1 VPDDRGSA
9 LKAFAP
15 PLQVQLE
22 WYRAALSRIGD
33 AVITTDSEGRVSSL
47 NIAAEALT
55 GWTQA
60 EAAGVSLDL
69 VFRIISRK
77 SQRAPTNPAM
87 KSLPDGMTVELW
99 NRSVLVAK
107 DGSEHVID
115 DTAALIRNE
124 RNEFTGVVLVFR
136 GLAERHAQEQSSRD
150 ALSYAD
156 DIIATL
162 REPFMVL
169 NESLQVVTTNT
180 SFSQNFR
187 VTREE
192 TVGRFIYELG
202 DRQWDIPKLRTLL
215 EDVLPKD
222 HAFHDFEVE
231 HDFPTLGRRVMLLNA
246 RRIRSPENASQLIL
260 LAIEDV
266 TELKHHTQLSRDALA
281 YADSIVATLREPFLV
296 LDDQLRVLSVNRAFA
311 DAFRVT
317 PDETVGRF
325 IYDLGNRQWDIP
337 RLRTLLEEVLPKDH
351 AFHDFQV
358 DHDFETLGRKVM
370 LFNARRIRKPGDP
383 SELILVAIEDIT
395 ELQRQEQLS
404 REALAYADGIIA
416 TLREPFLVLDDRLK
430 VVTTNRAFSE
440 TFRVT
445 PRETIGRFIYD
456 LGNHQWDIPKL
467 RALLEEVLLQGR
479 AFSDFQVEHAFPALG
494 RKTMLLNARR
504 IPTPGQA
511 SELVLLAIQDVTELQ
526 RQEQLSRD
534 ALAYADNIIATLREP
549 FVVLDDRL
557 KVVTTNHAF
566 SETFRVSPE
575 ETLGRY
581 IYELG
586 DRQWDIPRL
595 RTLLEEVLPQNHAFD
610 DFEVQSEFPRLGQR
624 TMLLNARRIVR
635 PGNHSRLILLAI
647 EDVTERRAAEH
658 AVRDSEQLFHR
669 LLDKLPAA
677 AYTTDVDGLIT
688 YFNQS
693 AARLWGREPRLRD
706 PADRFGGSAKLFA
719 LDGSPLA
726 HEALAT
732 QDADDYAKLEVLI
745 ERTDGSRRSVLA
757 FSTPFYDL
765 AGLLA
770 GAVNVLVD
778 TTARKGT
785 AAAVH
790 DTETRYRRL
799 FQTARDGILIL
810 DAKTLRIVD
819 ANPFMAELL
828 GYTREEF
835 VGKELWEIGLR
846 EDKPASQAAYLELQ
860 EKGYIRYDH
869 LPLVTKR
876 GQRVEVEFVSNV
888 YPVDNLLVAQCN
900 VRDISE
906 RTKLERK
913 TTEEATALAD
923 LHRRKDEFLAML
935 SHELRNPLAPIL
947 NAVHLLRL
955 QPGEDPLQNQARS
968 IIERQVGRLSHLVDD
983 LLEVSRITAGRIHLH
998 QARVSLN
1005 GIVEYAVETVRP
1017 LIEQRQHDL
1026 EVVLSPEPIWIYA
1039 DAARMEQVVVNLLM
1053 NAAKYTDDGGRI
1065 ALSLFHEDDEA
1076 VIRLRDSGVG
1086 IAPELLP
1093 RIFDLFTQAER
1104 SLDRSQGGLGI
1115 GLSLV
1120 QRLVEMHR
1128 GRVEATSTLGQGS
1141 QFTVRLPVMQS
1152 PEASTPLSDEQTSPI
1167 RKSCRVLVVDDNVD
1181 AAESMSL
1188 LLRAS
1193 KHDVR
1198 MAHDGLAAIEVARAF
1213 QPQAVLL
1220 DIGLP
1225 GLDGHEVAK
1234 RLRVQLVDAR
1244 PVLVAMTG
1252 YGQESDRQRSLEA
1265 GFDHHLVKPVA
1276 FEVVERI
1283 LAGLEDS

>member
-1 VPDDRGSA
+1 VPDDRGGA
-9 LKAFAP
+9 PKAFAP
-15 PLQVQLE
+15 PLNVQLD
-22 WYRAALSRIGD
+22 WYRAALSRIDD
-33 AVITTDSEGRVSSL
+33 AVITTDAEGRVASL
-47 NIAAEALT
+47 NVAAEALT

-69 VFRIISRK
+69 VYRIIGRK
-77 SQRAPTNPAM
+77 SQRPAANPAI
-87 KSLPDGMTVELW
+87 KALSDGMTVELW
-99 NRSVLVAK
+99 NQSVLVAK
-107 DGSEHVID
+107 DGTEHTID

-136 GLAERHAQEQSSRD
+136 GLAERHAREQSSRD

-169 NESLQVVTTNT
+169 NESLEVVTTNP
-180 SFSQNFR
+180 SFSENFR
-187 VTREE
+187 VTRED
-192 TVGRFIYELG
+192 TIGRFIYDLG

-222 HAFHDFEVE
+222 RALHDFEVE
-231 HDFPTLGRRVMLLNA
+231 HDFPALGRRVMRLNA
-246 RRIRSPENASQLIL
+246 RRIRGPANASQLIL

-296 LDDQLRVLSVNRAFA
+296 LDDRLRVLTVNASFA

-317 PDETVGRF
+317 PAETIGRF
-325 IYDLGNRQWDIP
+325 IYELGNRQWDIP
-337 RLRTLLEEVLPKDH
+337 RLRTLLEEVLPADH
-351 AFHDFQV
+351 AFQDFEV
-358 DHDFETLGRKVM
+358 DHDFPTLGRKVM
-370 LFNARRIRKPGDP
+370 LLNGRRIRKPGDP
-383 SELILVAIEDIT
+383 SELILVAIEDVT
-395 ELQRQEQLS
+395 ELQRQERLS

-445 PRETIGRFIYD
+445 PRETIGRFIHD
-456 LGNHQWDIPKL
+456 LGNHQWDIPRL
-467 RALLEEVLLQGR
+467 RTLLEEVLLQGR
-479 AFSDFQVEHAFPALG
+479 SFSDFQVEHAFPALG

-511 SELVLLAIQDVTELQ
+511 SELILLAIQDVTELQ

-557 KVVTTNHAF
+557 KVVTTNGAF
-566 SETFRVSPE
+566 SETFRVTPG

-581 IYELG
+581 IYDLG
-586 DRQWDIPRL
+586 NRQWDVPRL
-595 RTLLEEVLPQNHAFD
+595 RELLEEVLPQNLSFD
-610 DFEVQSEFPRLGQR
+610 DFEVEHDFPGLGR
-624 TMLLNARRIVR
+624 KTMLLNGRRIVR
-635 PGNHSRLILLAI
+635 PGSQSRLILLAI
-647 EDVTERRAAEH
+647 EDVTERRESERAA
-658 AVRDSEQLFHR
+658 AASEQLFHR

-677 AYTTDVDGLIT
+677 AYTTDADGLIT

-693 AARLWGREPRLRD
+693 AVQLWGREPRLRD
-706 PADRFGGSAKLFA
+706 PADLFGGSSRLFA
-719 LDGSPLA
+719 LDGTPLA
-726 HEALAT
+726 HEALT
-732 QDADDYAKLEVLI
+732 LRDSDDLTKLEVQM
-745 ERTDGSRRSVLA
+745 ERTDGSRRTVLA
-757 FSTPFYDL
+757 YSTPFYDL
-765 AGLLA
+765 AGRFS

-778 TTARKGT
+778 ITARKGKV
-785 AAAVH
+785 ADVN
-790 DTETRYRRL
+790 DTEARYRRL
-799 FQTARDGILIL
+799 FQSARDGILIL

-819 ANPFMAELL
+819 VNPFMAELL

-835 VGKELWEIGLR
+835 VGKELWEIGLY
-846 EDKPASQAAYLELQ
+846 EDKQASQAAYRELQ

-869 LPLVTKR
+869 LPLETKR

-913 TTEEATALAD
+913 TNEEATALAD

-998 QARVSLN
+998 QTRTSLN
-1005 GIVEYAVETVRP
+1005 RIVEYAVETVRP

-1026 EVVLSPEPIWIYA
+1026 DVSLPPEPIWVYA
-1039 DAARMEQVVVNLLM
+1039 DAARMEQVVVNLLT

-1065 ALSLFHEDDEA
+1065 ALMLAEEGDEA

-1141 QFTVRLPVMQS
+1141 QFSVRLPVMQS
-1152 PEASTPLSDEQTSPI
+1152 PEPSAPASDEDATPI
-1167 RKSCRVLVVDDNVD
+1167 RKSRRVLVVDDNVD
-1181 AAESMSL
+1181 AAESMVL

-1198 MAHDGLAAIEVARAF
+1198 MAHDGPSAIEMAGGF

-1234 RLRVQLVDAR
+1234 RLRVQLADAR

-1252 YGQESDRQRSLEA
+1252 YGQESDRQRSLAA

-1283 LAGLEDS
+1283 LAGLADD